1 MLRWSVAIGSF
12 LVSLGA
18 GAADEA
24 PCANPVQ
31 VVEFEVTTPESTAL
45 ALADE
50 NGLVLEVL
58 EGQSALR
65 VRLIPEL
72 PAEPLDPKEAP
83 AKVTIKAVYT
93 FGAPG
98 KDPDKDT
105 APLIGEASLET
116 AFRAPVPAALPD
128 TYRVIPLRYV
138 TLCDNSGNSVNDL
151 LFGSNCCLTSGGL
164 TVCGCEVAVGGR
176 YCCGSRCC
184 PELN

>member
-1 MLRWSVAIGSF
+1 MPRWLFAIGSC
-12 LVSLGA
+12 LVCVSA
-18 GAADEA
+18 GAADEVR
-24 PCANPVQ
+24 CANPVQ

-58 EGQSALR
+58 EGSSALR
-65 VRLIPEL
+65 VRLIPDL
-72 PAEPLDPKEAP
+72 PSAAADSKEVP

-105 APLIGEASLET
+105 APLIGEAIMET
-116 AFRAPVPAALPD
+116 AFRTQVPAALPE
-128 TYRVIPLRYV
+128 TYRVVPLRFV
-138 TLCDNSGNSVNDL
+138 TLCDNSGNSANDL

-164 TVCGCEVAVGGR
+164 TVCGCEVTAGGR